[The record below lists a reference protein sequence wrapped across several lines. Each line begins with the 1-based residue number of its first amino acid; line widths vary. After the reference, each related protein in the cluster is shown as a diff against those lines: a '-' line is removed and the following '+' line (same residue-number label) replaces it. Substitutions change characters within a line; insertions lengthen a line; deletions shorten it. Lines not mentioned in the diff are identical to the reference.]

1 MAQGSTPLFLASGK
15 GFTSLGAC
23 WTPRFF
29 SFTLS
34 GVSNFFFSDFVQQQ
48 KSESPEAIVK
58 FLGRIN
64 LNNIPFLFFFFKFVF
79 LIQHCYMVKRNAF
92 DFFVW

>member
-1 MAQGSTPLFLASGK
+1 MAQETPLFLASGK
-15 GFTSLGAC
+15 GLQVWGPVGA
-23 WTPRFF
+23 RFF

-34 GVSNFFFSDFVQQQ
+34 GVSNLFFFSDFVQQQ

-64 LNNIPFLFFFFKFVF
+64 LNNIPNVFFL
-79 LIQHCYMVKRNAF
+79 
-92 DFFVW
+92 